1 MRMLTRGSRHGI
13 PSKEADMA
21 RKNKK
26 TAASGQK
33 EYKKRSLAAEVWRNY
48 KKNPSAMIAL
58 VLVIVIV
65 FVAIFAQFFY
75 DFKKDIV
82 KQHVK
87 EKFQK
92 PSAEHWFGTDNYG
105 RDVFTRVIY
114 GTKYSLSV
122 GVVAV
127 AISCIVGV
135 TLGLIA
141 GYYGGVIEDV
151 ILRFCEVFTG
161 IPSILMGV
169 ALMTAFGQSIGV
181 LMLAIGLV
189 YSPMYCRT
197 TRAAVLPVRDQEY
210 IEAARVAGVG
220 DLGIMFNHVLP
231 NDLSPIIVQVT
242 MGIASAILC
251 ASGLSFLGLGVPIPM
266 PEWGAMLSEGREF
279 MRDYMYLTIFPGLA
293 IMITVLSFNLMGDGL
308 RDALDPKLKQ

>member
-1 MRMLTRGSRHGI
+1 MT
-13 PSKEADMA
+13 PS
-21 RKNKK
+21 
-26 TAASGQK
+26 
-33 EYKKRSLAAEVWRNY
+33 
-48 KKNPSAMIAL
+48 
-58 VLVIVIV
+58 
-65 FVAIFAQFFY
+65 
-75 DFKKDIV
+75 
-82 KQHVK
+82 
-87 EKFQK
+87 
-92 PSAEHWFGTDNYG
+92 
-105 RDVFTRVIY
+105 
-114 GTKYSLSV
+114 
-122 GVVAV
+122 VAV

-135 TLGLIA
+135 SLGLIA
-141 GYYGGVIEDV
+141 GYYGGVIEDL

-189 YSPMYCRT
+189 YAPMYCRT

-231 NDLSPIIVQVT
+231 NALSPIIVQVT

>member
-26 TAASGQK
+26 AAASGQK

-65 FVAIFAQFFY
+65 F
-75 DFKKDIV
+75 
-82 KQHVK
+82 
-87 EKFQK
+87 
-92 PSAEHWFGTDNYG
+92 YG

-231 NDLSPIIVQVT
+231 NALSPIIVQVT

>member
-1 MRMLTRGSRHGI
+1 
-13 PSKEADMA
+13 
-21 RKNKK
+21 
-26 TAASGQK
+26 
-33 EYKKRSLAAEVWRNY
+33 
-48 KKNPSAMIAL
+48 MIAL
-58 VLVIVIV
+58 VLVVIIV

-135 TLGLIA
+135 SLGLVA
-141 GYYGGVIEDV
+141 GYYGGVIEDL

-231 NDLSPIIVQVT
+231 NALSPIIVQVT

>member
-26 TAASGQK
+26 AAASGQK

-197 TRAAVLPVRDQEY
+197 TRAAVLPVRDQEGGESCRRRRLRHY
-210 IEAARVAGVG
+210 VQPCSAECSFTDYRSGDDGYCKRNPLRFRPELSGARCSDPNAG
-220 DLGIMFNHVLP
+220 
-231 NDLSPIIVQVT
+231 
-242 MGIASAILC
+242 MGCHALRRQRIYERLY
-251 ASGLSFLGLGVPIPM
+251 VP
-266 PEWGAMLSEGREF
+266 
-279 MRDYMYLTIFPGLA
+279 YHFPGPCDHDYCA
-293 IMITVLSFNLMGDGL
+293 FFQPDG
-308 RDALDPKLKQ
+308 